1 MIKINGRIFW
11 RIAICARFFHY
22 QQVSITIYKL
32 AYILV
37 SILIDACASDCF
49 YINVFFFFGCCF
61 ETISEY
67 CIDSNEKDV
76 QTQSKIFHISFWN
89 RLSNDS
95 RNDQKIAFFVL
106 LDYFS
111 DDWPL
116 SNTFLK
122 NIQHEQ
128 TKKFGSK
135 KKPVYRSKAV
145 KQTILLQLNLHL
157 ELEHG

>member
-1 MIKINGRIFW
+1 MHALQIVF
-11 RIAICARFFHY
+11 
-22 QQVSITIYKL
+22 
-32 AYILV
+32 ILT
-37 SILIDACASDCF
+37 S
-49 YINVFFFFGCCF
+49 FFFGCCF

-135 KKPVYRSKAV
+135 KKASLPIKSRKTNYIITTKSAFGIGTWLIAYAKTNAHTNTRPINLQYMR
-145 KQTILLQLNLHL
+145 QTFAHFQFAKISVQYKC
-157 ELEHG
+157 